1 MITWP
6 CMLKLDGDDELIYL
20 HSEQDFIF
28 ECHELLLSDN
38 DYVIDSRGNSYLIQS
53 NPQTLKLISTERI
66 FIVDEVTNLL
76 RAHEFQKAT
85 LCLTKIHFLTVSDAI
100 KSLTY

>member
-1 MITWP
+1 MVIWP

-20 HSEQDFIF
+20 HSEQEFIA
-28 ECHELLLSDN
+28 ECHELILSEN
-38 DYVIDSRGNSYLIQS
+38 DFVIDSCGCSYLIQS
-53 NPQTLKLISTERI
+53 NSSKLKLIKTERRL
-66 FIVDEVTNLL
+66 IVDQVSELI

-85 LCLTKIHFLTVSDAI
+85 LCLTKIHFSTVSDAI